1 MEDRSGSYN
10 PIVLE
15 HLTNPRNKG
24 EMENP
29 DGVGEA
35 QNPVCG
41 DMMRLFI
48 KVKDNRITDAKFLT
62 FGCGAAIASSS
73 MATEM
78 VKGRTIEEALL
89 ISNQVVAEALGG
101 LPPAKIHC
109 SVLAE
114 KAIQA
119 AVSDYR
125 PKEMSQTKLK
135 KTTPHY
141 SLELERTADI
151 LREIGKKKGDRI
163 LVGFAAETDDIINH
177 ARKKL
182 NEKNLDLIVVND
194 VTKPDAGFEV
204 DTNQVKL
211 LFSSGEVKDL
221 PLMSK
226 EEVSRRVIDE
236 VVLLLIEKKRDKK
249 RKQ

>member
-1 MEDRSGSYN
+1 MEKEPGPYN

-41 DMMRLFI
+41 DTMRLFI

-78 VKGRTIEEALL
+78 VKGRTIEEALM

-101 LPPAKIHC
+101 LPAAKIHC

-114 KAIQA
+114 RAIKA

-125 PKEMSQTKLK
+125 KKE
-135 KTTPHY
+135 
-141 SLELERTADI
+141 
-151 LREIGKKKGDRI
+151 G
-163 LVGFAAETDDIINH
+163 
-177 ARKKL
+177 
-182 NEKNLDLIVVND
+182 
-194 VTKPDAGFEV
+194 
-204 DTNQVKL
+204 
-211 LFSSGEVKDL
+211 
-221 PLMSK
+221 
-226 EEVSRRVIDE
+226 
-236 VVLLLIEKKRDKK
+236 
-249 RKQ
+249 